1 MHKMTEFLKFA
12 YELRKYDVN
21 DDYSEKLIKEHVSIP
36 VIYELV
42 MANQFKDDSM
52 EFNEFKLQ
60 VKMFNSDNR
69 VMFQKILSNLPG
81 SSIGFTN
88 MEWLNSRK

>member
-1 MHKMTEFLKFA
+1 MKKEKFIIRLKDIEPIIKRCQERLTVLLKELCNMHKMTEFLKFA

-52 EFNEFKLQ
+52 EFNEFKL
-60 VKMFNSDNR
+60 
-69 VMFQKILSNLPG
+69 
-81 SSIGFTN
+81 
-88 MEWLNSRK
+88 